1 MTFSRELCW
10 LCQYVFV
17 VIALLHSPFSSSS
30 TFGVREMIK
39 NADED
44 VVKRILTPGMCKI
57 LNKSAKNIGQ
67 TIQHFF
73 DLIKKVST
81 VTSKIGQM
89 ITSGRTEKV
98 LKNNSFS
105 FTLLCLFGRLFVR
118 RQSQGTTMSNMAC
131 TRFSVETQPTR
142 SAKLWNFLVSTR
154 KLILTTAPTRMT
166 RTRTRCCVFGKVLDT
181 LHWRKMETGS
191 EMDCFCLPKL
201 ECDGMVSRVLSQRV

>member
-73 DLIKKVST
+73 DLIKLGIYCDFEDWANDHLGENGKGSEKQFIFVHVVVFIWPFLCASSIARNYERKYGLHTFFRGDAANMFRKIVELLGFDEST
-81 VTSKIGQM
+81 YPYISKY
-89 ITSGRTEKV
+89 ENDNDKNKV
-98 LKNNSFS
+98 LRIWEGPRHPAEEKN
-105 FTLLCLFGRLFVR
+105 GDD
-118 RQSQGTTMSNMAC
+118 
-131 TRFSVETQPTR
+131 E
-142 SAKLWNFLVSTR
+142 
-154 KLILTTAPTRMT
+154 
-166 RTRTRCCVFGKVLDT
+166 
-181 LHWRKMETGS
+181 
-191 EMDCFCLPKL
+191 
-201 ECDGMVSRVLSQRV
+201 